1 MRLGIAK
8 EPEVTVFYNTG
19 SALDSI
25 THAIAAISDMNT
37 LIASAAEEQNAVTED
52 INRNVVEISVIS
64 DQSSR
69 SANQMS
75 ESSAELARLAVELQI
90 QVGQFK
96 T

>member
-1 MRLGIAK
+1 
-8 EPEVTVFYNTG
+8 
-19 SALDSI
+19 
-25 THAIAAISDMNT
+25 MNT